1 MIRSL
6 VATLAVGAIV
16 TAGAQMPA
24 QALPVQHQ
32 NPANP
37 TTIGAPCSNLGDTGQ
52 TVHVVRSYFD
62 GSAGTWTISNYNDTP
77 LPVTRSITETKTKNW
92 SVSAGIDF
100 PLLDVIHISIS
111 SSYSTSSTYEVGE
124 TVGPYNVAPG
134 KTAVLQAGWIVSDF
148 EGQHTVCGPDKKW
161 QGRGDHFTATL
172 PREHHVR
179 ISTRDNVQ
187 YDV

>member
-1 MIRSL
+1 
-6 VATLAVGAIV
+6 
-16 TAGAQMPA
+16 
-24 QALPVQHQ
+24 
-32 NPANP
+32 
-37 TTIGAPCSNLGDTGQ
+37 
-52 TVHVVRSYFD
+52 
-62 GSAGTWTISNYNDTP
+62 
-77 LPVTRSITETKTKNW
+77 
-92 SVSAGIDF
+92 
-100 PLLDVIHISIS
+100 LDVIHISIS